1 MTDASTPTRQEF
13 FKITSV
19 CRKDLE
25 VLGFDT
31 SNVDDENDRNISRGS
46 CPAITGSSFFQS
58 LGEMCRGCDIPRN
71 PNYAGSPFLSLTHAT
86 DKEGDATGMC

>member
-19 CRKDLE
+19 CRKDLK

-31 SNVDDENDRNISRGS
+31 SNVDDETMEYLAGLMSRDYWEQLFWNHLEIF
-46 CPAITGSSFFQS
+46 A
-58 LGEMCRGCDIPRN
+58 EECDIPRN
-71 PNYAGSPFLSLTHAT
+71 PNY
-86 DKEGDATGMC
+86 TGEPNFEPDPRD